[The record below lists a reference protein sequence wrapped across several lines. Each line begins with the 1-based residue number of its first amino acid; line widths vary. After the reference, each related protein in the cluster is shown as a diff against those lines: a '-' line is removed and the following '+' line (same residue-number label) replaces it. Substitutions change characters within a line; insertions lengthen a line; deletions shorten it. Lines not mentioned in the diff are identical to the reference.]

1 MHMDDLEKFFL
12 ENKETLKELANSM
25 PFSVW
30 INNGKGDILFANDSI
45 VSMYGEEPKA
55 IIGRNIISL
64 ADNGFV
70 SEQALVETLR
80 TKKIAFTLS
89 MSKTGNKL
97 SLTSYPLMDS
107 SKKIKFIVGIG
118 KFAEPITTYSQE
130 NKESTVITEMDE
142 IRTKEFVVA
151 SEQMKVI
158 MESLPRV
165 AKSEATVMILGETGV
180 GKDGI
185 AYQIHKL
192 SPRANE
198 PYVIINCASIPENL
212 IESELFGYEKGAFTN
227 ATTSKMGLLEMA
239 NHGTIFLDEVG
250 DMPYSVQIKL
260 LRCIQNRQ
268 IMRVG
273 GTKVRDLNVRF
284 ITATNQPMENLV
296 SSGNFRED
304 LYYRLNVIKLNI
316 PPLRERTHDIL
327 PLVRHFM
334 ELFNKKYNTSKQLSR
349 AVLRCLQSYSW
360 PGNVRE
366 LQNTI
371 EHAVVLCPYAIIGTE
386 FLPTYITEQQISDE
400 RKEYPTLREAVEE
413 TERKLLSEVMRY
425 YSSTRRAAEVLGC
438 NQATVVRKLQKYG
451 LV

>member
-1 MHMDDLEKFFL
+1 MDELERFLL
-12 ENKETLKELANSM
+12 ENKDTLKELANNVD
-25 PFSVW
+25 FSIW
-30 INNGKGDILFANDSI
+30 INNGKGDILFANNAI
-45 VSMYGEEPKA
+45 ISMYGEEPKSL
-55 IIGRNIISL
+55 IGHNIISL

-70 SEQALVETLR
+70 TDQALVETLP
-80 TKKIAFTLS
+80 TKKIAYTLS
-89 MSKTGNKL
+89 LSKTGNKL
-97 SLTSYPLMDS
+97 SLASYPLMDFNN
-107 SKKIKFIVGIG
+107 KIKYIIGIG
-118 KFAEPITTYSQE
+118 KFAEATKNASQ
-130 NKESTVITEMDE
+130 KEKKKNVITEMDE
-142 IRTKEFVVA
+142 IKTKEFVVA
-151 SEQMKVI
+151 SEQMNVI

-198 PYVIINCASIPENL
+198 PYMIINCATIPENL

-239 NHGTIFLDEVG
+239 NNGTIFLDEVG

-273 GTKVRDLNVRF
+273 GTKMRDLNVRF

-296 SSGNFRED
+296 SEGKFRED
-304 LYYRLNVIKLNI
+304 LYYRLNVIKLHI
-316 PPLRERTHDIL
+316 PPLRERTNDIL
-327 PLVRHFM
+327 PLVKHFM
-334 ELFNKKYNTSKQLSR
+334 VVFNKKYNTSKHLSR
-349 AVLRCLQSYSW
+349 AVLRCLQGYSW

-366 LQNTI
+366 LENTI

-386 FLPTYITEQQISDE
+386 FLPSYITEQQCPPE
-400 RKEYPTLREAVEE
+400 KTNFPTLKEAVEQSE
-413 TERKLLSEVMRY
+413 KKLLSDVMRQ
-425 YSSTRRAAEVLGC
+425 YSSTRRAAEILGC